1 MTSAQSPQST
11 PRRPSTAPAHGTVPA
26 VCTSLKAKKEEHSRD
41 LSTNSLAASRLG
53 KSAAV
58 DDGQNPAGERH
69 VPSPSQDELLTFPRF
84 EPHPLVQPT
93 LFSTDNTAGG
103 VALNSEGVFT
113 GGKEGI
119 HEGGEGDQ
127 DVASKGARLLNAW
140 EKIDEL
146 EGLVQSSRADN
157 KRQGVTAV
165 GWVLQSGVCCQSMT
179 SLARYTL
186 FYVILPDDR
195 FKVRQ
200 SSRFIN
206 GEHWGDL
213 APCP

>member
-11 PRRPSTAPAHGTVPA
+11 QRRPSTAPAHGTVPA
-26 VCTSLKAKKEEHSRD
+26 VSTSLKAKEEAILAVNHSRGS
-41 LSTNSLAASRLG
+41 STSSLAASRLG

-58 DDGQNPAGERH
+58 DDGQDPAAAETGEIKI
-69 VPSPSQDELLTFPRF
+69 PSPSQDELLTFPRF

-103 VALNSEGVFT
+103 VALNSEGVFA

-119 HEGGEGDQ
+119 RGGGQGDQ
-127 DVASKGARLLNAW
+127 EVASKGARLLNAW

-157 KRQGVTAV
+157 KRQGVTAA
-165 GWVLQSGVCCQSMT
+165 GWVLQGGVCCRSMT
-179 SLARYTL
+179 SLAR
-186 FYVILPDDR
+186 
-195 FKVRQ
+195 
-200 SSRFIN
+200 
-206 GEHWGDL
+206 
-213 APCP
+213 